1 MTGTTRRAAIGA
13 VLATPMLG
21 RVALAQDNWPN
32 RPIRFIV
39 AFAAGG
45 AADTAAR
52 AIGAKVQE
60 LIGQSVVVENR
71 TGGNAIV
78 AANALL
84 QSPADGYTFLVDAAN
99 QITNPILMR
108 DIGFDYMTAFRP
120 VTRLAVFPQVIA
132 VKNDF
137 PARTIQEF
145 IQRARERPGTISV
158 GTPPAAGMAHLALAQ
173 FQMQAN
179 IQLIHAPD
187 RGGADAAR
195 DIAAG
200 SVDAVLITTS
210 SIRPPVQSGRA
221 RTLAVT
227 SRERVASTPDVP
239 SLHESGFQGFDMN
252 DWNGLFAAAGTPA
265 IAIQRLQQ
273 AVAQA
278 ARDPATRARMD
289 PLGAI
294 LMGEPTEQFT
304 SWLANERTVLRRVI
318 EGARITIG

>member
-1 MTGTTRRAAIGA
+1 MTITRRAALGGLLAAPAIG
-13 VLATPMLG
+13 T
-21 RVALAQDNWPN
+21 VAHAQDNWPN

-60 LIGQSVVVENR
+60 IIGQSVVVENR

-108 DIGFDYMTAFRP
+108 DIGFDYMTAFLP

-132 VKNDF
+132 VKHDF

-145 IQRARERPGTISV
+145 MERARQRPGTITC

-173 FQMQAN
+173 FQLQAR
-179 IQLIHAPD
+179 IELVHAPY

-200 SVDAVLITTS
+200 SVDSVLITTS
-210 SIRPPVQSGRA
+210 SIRPPMQAGRA
-221 RTLAVT
+221 RVLAVT
-227 SRERVASTPDVP
+227 SRDRVAAIPDAP
-239 SLHESGFQGFDMN
+239 TLNESGFPGFDMN
-252 DWNGLFAAAGTPA
+252 DWNGLFAAAGTPQ
-265 IAIQRLQQ
+265 IAIQRLQA

-278 ARDPATRARMD
+278 ARDEATKARMD

-294 LMGEPTEQFT
+294 LMGESTADFT
-304 SWLANERTVLRRVI
+304 AWIANERTVLRRVI

>member
-1 MTGTTRRAAIGA
+1 MKSNLRRRTLVTALAAA
-13 VLATPMLG
+13 PLARP
-21 RVALAQDNWPN
+21 VLAQDAWPA
-32 RPIRFIV
+32 RPVRFIV

-60 LIGQSVVVENR
+60 IIGQSVIVENR

-78 AANALL
+78 AANATL
-84 QSPADGYTFLVDAAN
+84 QAPADGYTFLVDAAN

-108 DIGFDYMTAFRP
+108 DIGFDYLTAFLP

-132 VKNDF
+132 VKQDF
-137 PARTIQEF
+137 PARTIQDF
-145 IQRARERPGTISV
+145 IARARAQPGTISC
-158 GTPPAAGMAHLALAQ
+158 GTPPAAGMAHLALAH
-173 FQMQAN
+173 FSMLAN
-179 IQLIHAPD
+179 IQLVHAPY

-200 SVDAVLITTS
+200 SVDSVLITTS
-210 SIRPPVQSGRA
+210 SIRPPVQAGRA
-221 RTLAVT
+221 RVLAVT
-227 SRERVASTPDVP
+227 SKERVPAIPDAP
-239 SLHESGFQGFDMN
+239 TLNESGFPGFDLN
-252 DWNGLFAAAGTPA
+252 DWNGLFAASGTSPA
-265 IAIQRLQQ
+265 VIQRLQS

-294 LMGEPTEQFT
+294 LMGEPTAEFVA
-304 SWLANERTVLRRVI
+304 WIANERGVLRQVI

>member
-1 MTGTTRRAAIGA
+1 MNKKLRRRGLLAGLAVP
-13 VLATPMLG
+13 VLARP
-21 RVALAQDNWPN
+21 ALAQDNWPN
-32 RPIRFIV
+32 RPVRFIV

-52 AIGAKVQE
+52 AVGAKVQE
-60 LIGQSVVVENR
+60 IIGQSMVVENR

-84 QSPADGYTFLVDAAN
+84 QAPADGYTFLVDAAN

-108 DIGFDYMTAFRP
+108 DIGFDYLTAVLP
-120 VTRLAVFPQVIA
+120 ITRLAVFPQVIA
-132 VKNDF
+132 VKQDF

-145 IQRARERPGTISV
+145 IARARAQPGTISC

-173 FQMQAN
+173 FAMLAG
-179 IQLIHAPD
+179 IEIVHAPY

-200 SVDAVLITTS
+200 SVDSVLITTS
-210 SIRPPVQSGRA
+210 SIRPPMQAGRA
-221 RTLAVT
+221 RVLAVT
-227 SRERVASTPDVP
+227 SKERVAAIPDAP
-239 SLHESGFQGFDMN
+239 SLNESGFPGFDMN
-252 DWNGLFAAAGTPA
+252 DWNGLFAAPGTPA
-265 IAIQRLQQ
+265 LAMQRMQA

-278 ARDPATRARMD
+278 ARDPVTRTRMD

-294 LMGEPTEQFT
+294 MMGEPTAEFVA
-304 SWLANERTVLRRVI
+304 WLANERVVLRRVI

>member
-1 MTGTTRRAAIGA
+1 MKRRAALGA
-13 VLATPMLG
+13 LLATPSIG
-21 RVALAQDNWPN
+21 QVARAQDNWPN
-32 RPIRFIV
+32 RPVRFIV

-60 LIGQSVVVENR
+60 IIGQSVVVENR

-78 AANALL
+78 AANATL

-108 DIGFDYMTAFRP
+108 DIGFDYLTAFLP

-132 VKNDF
+132 VKQDF

-145 IQRARERPGTISV
+145 IQRARERPGTISC
-158 GTPPAAGMAHLALAQ
+158 GTPPAAGMAHLALAHLA
-173 FQMQAN
+173 MLAN
-179 IQLIHAPD
+179 IQIVHAPY

-200 SVDAVLITTS
+200 SVDSVLITTS
-210 SIRPPVQSGRA
+210 SIRPPMQAGRA
-221 RTLAVT
+221 RVLAVT
-227 SRERVASTPDVP
+227 SKERVPAIPDAP
-239 SLHESGFQGFDMN
+239 TLSESGFPGFDVN
-252 DWNGLFAAAGTPA
+252 DWNGLFAAAGTPPL
-265 IAIQRLQQ
+265 AIQRLQH

-278 ARDPATRARMD
+278 ARDPATRTRMD

-294 LMGEPTEQFT
+294 MMGEPTAEFT
-304 SWLANERTVLRRVI
+304 AWLGNERGVLRQVI